1 MKGGDFFTLYMCFS
15 KSYTDSTK
23 IIIGPYLVGP
33 GFDDS
38 LFGREWSVGLVGWGG
53 GIICY
58 DKVCLGLHLVNI
70 LQIASARMQFFLSVI
85 LVPTNLVTAPNPT
98 SSHGP
103 IVPSC
108 SPILHRF
115 TLFFATPEALY
126 SEPTIDSA
134 TLFIILLTTVSQ
146 VTAVAIVAL
155 NRYNCTNATIIIWR
169 SVPCC
174 MQRARWSEDQD
185 LAATK
190 FWSVKMFIRKVQSNQ
205 SFSDETQLNLLI
217 FSLVPICSRGKTKGS
232 GILCKMNCCFQT
244 LLTFNGVA
252 SNKL

>member
-98 SSHGP
+98 SSLLFSNFALLYIIFSYTRSSLLRTHY
-103 IVPSC
+103 
-108 SPILHRF
+108 RF
-115 TLFFATPEALY
+115 GHSFYDFTQFNA
-126 SEPTIDSA
+126 
-134 TLFIILLTTVSQ
+134 TVSQ
-146 VTAVAIVAL
+146 VTTVATVAL
-155 NRYNCTNATIIIWR
+155 NRYNRTNATH
-169 SVPCC
+169 
-174 MQRARWSEDQD
+174 
-185 LAATK
+185 ATIQCNNYH
-190 FWSVKMFIRKVQSNQ
+190 MT
-205 SFSDETQLNLLI
+205 E
-217 FSLVPICSRGKTKGS
+217 C
-232 GILCKMNCCFQT
+232 T
-244 LLTFNGVA
+244 LLQGDL
-252 SNKL
+252 KIKI